1 MSYSHNHYV
10 PKWYQ
15 KRFLSS
21 GKTRYHYLDLQPETS
36 VNNGH
41 IYKRKELHNWGPELC
56 FAQDDLYTT
65 KWGGIENR
73 DIEKFFFGSVDSK
86 GQKAV
91 EHFASF
97 RLNDE
102 THDAFNALVPYM
114 SIQKLRTPKG
124 LAWLENVLKPRNRNE
139 TLFKLQQ
146 LSNLFCAI
154 WTEAVWQI
162 ADASKSPTK
171 FIISDHPVVA
181 YNRECFPGS
190 KWCIGSNDPDIRWVA
205 THTYF
210 PISLDKVLI
219 MTNLSWVRDPFQ
231 NPVEFRPNPKFLR
244 SSRMFNLLRIQ
255 HERYLSEEEVLEIN
269 YITKK
274 RAFRYIAAAEKE
286 WLYPERYLRS
296 TNWRKL
302 GDGYLL
308 MPDPRHI
315 HGGGT
320 IVVGYNDGSG
330 ASWDAY
336 GHRPGQKAY
345 EDKNRENREW
355 RMMQKFKAE
364 WAATYGPDYRGVLYD
379 LGFSSNDVRRTMS
392 EKWHQQEV
400 TLDRKYLKESG
411 ERARRR
417 RLKR

>member
-124 LAWLENVLKPRNRNE
+124 LAWLENVLAK
-139 TLFKLQQ
+139 Q
-146 LSNLFCAI
+146 LILC
-154 WTEAVWQI
+154 
-162 ADASKSPTK
+162 
-171 FIISDHPVVA
+171 H
-181 YNRECFPGS
+181 
-190 KWCIGSNDPDIRWVA
+190 
-205 THTYF
+205 
-210 PISLDKVLI
+210 
-219 MTNLSWVRDPFQ
+219 M
-231 NPVEFRPNPKFLR
+231 
-244 SSRMFNLLRIQ
+244 
-255 HERYLSEEEVLEIN
+255 
-269 YITKK
+269 
-274 RAFRYIAAAEKE
+274 
-286 WLYPERYLRS
+286 
-296 TNWRKL
+296 
-302 GDGYLL
+302 
-308 MPDPRHI
+308 
-315 HGGGT
+315 
-320 IVVGYNDGSG
+320 DGSCL
-330 ASWDAY
+330 ADC
-336 GHRPGQKAY
+336 RC
-345 EDKNRENREW
+345 E
-355 RMMQKFKAE
+355 
-364 WAATYGPDYRGVLYD
+364 
-379 LGFSSNDVRRTMS
+379 
-392 EKWHQQEV
+392 
-400 TLDRKYLKESG
+400 
-411 ERARRR
+411 
-417 RLKR
+417 

>member
-1 MSYSHNHYV
+1 
-10 PKWYQ
+10 
-15 KRFLSS
+15 
-21 GKTRYHYLDLQPETS
+21 
-36 VNNGH
+36 
-41 IYKRKELHNWGPELC
+41 
-56 FAQDDLYTT
+56 
-65 KWGGIENR
+65 
-73 DIEKFFFGSVDSK
+73 
-86 GQKAV
+86 
-91 EHFASF
+91 
-97 RLNDE
+97 
-102 THDAFNALVPYM
+102 
-114 SIQKLRTPKG
+114 
-124 LAWLENVLKPRNRNE
+124 
-139 TLFKLQQ
+139 
-146 LSNLFCAI
+146 
-154 WTEAVWQI
+154 
-162 ADASKSPTK
+162 
-171 FIISDHPVVA
+171 
-181 YNRECFPGS
+181 
-190 KWCIGSNDPDIRWVA
+190 
-205 THTYF
+205 
-210 PISLDKVLI
+210 